1 MNVVLTLMS
10 GFKRAYDYIITEP
23 LEDKNQRKGSL
34 LLINNIN
41 FNKTVLSYF

>member
-10 GFKRAYDYIITEP
+10 GFNRAYDYIITEP

-34 LLINNIN
+34 LLINNIIFIN
-41 FNKTVLSYF
+41 TVLSYF

>member
-1 MNVVLTLMS
+1 MS

-34 LLINNIN
+34 LLINNII
-41 FNKTVLSYF
+41 FNNTVLSYF